1 MQILLKVGKEEKR
14 QSLLTPQLPAAP
26 RVCPIWNARLD
37 ACKKCTFK
45 KNTTKTKNRN
55 AGATSSSAK
64 QVNKGFVEE
73 PYCLQRSESYQ
84 KRLIKKVSVLFIK
97 VLHNMFSTE
106 RMQVSV
112 CIKIFIDNH

>member
-1 MQILLKVGKEEKR
+1 MRAKSVPLKKH
-14 QSLLTPQLPAAP
+14 
-26 RVCPIWNARLD
+26 
-37 ACKKCTFK
+37 
-45 KNTTKTKNRN
+45 TTKTKNRN

>member
-45 KNTTKTKNRN
+45 KTHNKNKKTETQEPQAHQRN
-55 AGATSSSAK
+55 K
-64 QVNKGFVEE
+64 
-73 PYCLQRSESYQ
+73 
-84 KRLIKKVSVLFIK
+84 LIKDL
-97 VLHNMFSTE
+97 
-106 RMQVSV
+106 
-112 CIKIFIDNH
+112 